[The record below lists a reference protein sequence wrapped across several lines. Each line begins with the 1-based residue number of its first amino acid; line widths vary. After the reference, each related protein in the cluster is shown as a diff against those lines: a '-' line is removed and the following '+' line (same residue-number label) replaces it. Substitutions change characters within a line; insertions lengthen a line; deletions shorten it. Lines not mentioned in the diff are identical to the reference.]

1 MVGGLRRVPALVP
14 AFGRRETGRM
24 PGCCDPQGYD
34 EIFGPRFARR
44 VARRYRKR
52 GLGSTER
59 DMVDFLAGRGLA
71 GASVLEI
78 GGGVGEI
85 QLELLKRGA
94 ARTTNLELVTAYD
107 GPARALA
114 EEAGLGDRI
123 ERRLHDIVEAPDQV
137 AVADVVVLHR
147 VVCCY
152 PDYERLLG
160 AAADHARHLLVF
172 SHPPRNLGSRALV
185 SVENAVLRLTGRR
198 FQSFTHSPEAMLEV
212 LRGRGL
218 TAVHAR
224 RGIVWHVEG
233 LVREAG

>member
-1 MVGGLRRVPALVP
+1 
-14 AFGRRETGRM
+14 M

-59 DMVDFLAGRGLA
+59 DMVDFLARRGVS

-94 ARTTNLELVTAYD
+94 ARTTNLELVTSYD
-107 GPARALA
+107 GPAGELA
-114 EEAGLGDRI
+114 REAGLADRMD
-123 ERRLHDIVEAPDQV
+123 RRLHDIVEDPAQV
-137 AVADVVVLHR
+137 ERADVVVLHR

-152 PDYERLLG
+152 PDYVRLLS
-160 AAADHARHLLVF
+160 AAADHAVRLLVF
-172 SHPPRNLGSRALV
+172 SHPPRNLASRAFT
-185 SVENAVLRLTGRR
+185 STQNAILRLTGHRY
-198 FQSFTHSPEAMLEV
+198 QSFAHPPDAMLAV
-212 LRGRGL
+212 LRERGL
-218 TAVHAR
+218 TAVHSR
-224 RGIVWHVEG
+224 RGFVWHVEG
-233 LVREAG
+233 LVRQAS

>member
-1 MVGGLRRVPALVP
+1 
-14 AFGRRETGRM
+14 M

-44 VARRYRKR
+44 MARRYRKR

-59 DMVDFLAGRGLA
+59 DMVDFLARRGVT

-85 QLELLKRGA
+85 QLALLQRGA
-94 ARTTNLELVTAYD
+94 ARTTNLELVASYD

-123 ERRLHDIVEAPDQV
+123 DRRLHDIVEAPEEIEK
-137 AVADVVVLHR
+137 ADVVVLHR

-152 PDYERLLG
+152 PVYERLLG

-172 SHPPRNLGSRALV
+172 SHPPRHLGTRAFV
-185 SVENAVLRLTGRR
+185 SSQNAVLRLTGRR
-198 FQSFTHSPEAMLEV
+198 FQAFTHPPEAMLEV

-218 TAVHAR
+218 TAVHSR
-224 RGIVWHVEG
+224 RGLVWHVEG
-233 LVREAG
+233 LVREAS

>member
-1 MVGGLRRVPALVP
+1 MV
-14 AFGRRETGRM
+14 AFLT
-24 PGCCDPQGYD
+24 D
-34 EIFGPRFARR
+34 
-44 VARRYRKR
+44 R
-52 GLGSTER
+52 GVT
-59 DMVDFLAGRGLA
+59 

-78 GGGVGEI
+78 GGGVGEL

-94 ARTTNLELVTAYD
+94 ARTTNLERVASYD

-114 EEAGLGDRI
+114 EESGLGDQMT
-123 ERRLHDIVEAPDQV
+123 RRLHDIVEAPDEV
-137 AVADVVVLHR
+137 EKGDVVVLHR

-185 SVENAVLRLTGRR
+185 SVENAMLRLTGRQYR
-198 FQSFTHSPEAMLEV
+198 SFAHPPEAMLEV

-218 TAVHAR
+218 TLVHAR
-224 RGIVWHVEG
+224 RGVVWQVEG
-233 LVREAG
+233 MVREAS